1 MAAKTYLDDTCAWSA
16 VGSSVDDNAFLA
28 AHPVGDYWWTSSSI
42 DPNTEYG
49 GTWEKVTD
57 KFIYASGSKSVGDT
71 GGSETVTLTVDQI
84 PSHSHGVPAYR
95 DDGTSK
101 NRLLKLGSGV
111 SSVSSDATG
120 GVSHTTTC
128 PRTWLRIVGTVLH
141 KSDYIIS
148 NYGGD
153 TTIN

>member
-101 NRLLKLGSGV
+101 NRLSKLGSGV

-120 GVSHTTTC
+120 GSVTRQHAPVRGC
-128 PRTWLRIVGTVLH
+128 ELLAPYCINQ
-141 KSDYIIS
+141 IIS
-148 NYGGD
+148 SL
-153 TTIN
+153 IMEVIQL